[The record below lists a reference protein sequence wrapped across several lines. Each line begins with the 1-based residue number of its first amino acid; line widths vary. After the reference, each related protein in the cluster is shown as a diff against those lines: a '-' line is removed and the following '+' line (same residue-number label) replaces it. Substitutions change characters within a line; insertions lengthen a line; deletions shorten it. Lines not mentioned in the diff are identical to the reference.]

1 MWNGSA
7 QKTCPKMLW
16 IWTQEVMY
24 LWLLAGQ
31 CSNINGA
38 FWKKSL
44 GSLSGPVVPLE
55 WWTSVDQLLCKHSLP
70 SSYLLK
76 KFPNVFCLMSSVWLQ
91 AGPSERWIYDKWG
104 QSCVWG
110 KCWCYQNSIIPCNGG
125 STLCSMHKPV
135 GIVYSFISI
144 HLPTCT
150 EETFSIHILRNFI

>member
-1 MWNGSA
+1 MKNYLCSLKGHFSLPPCSVDLCEMDLLR
-7 QKTCPKMLW
+7 KHVSMLW
-16 IWTQEVMY
+16 IWTERIMY
-24 LWLLAGQ
+24 LWFLAGQ

-44 GSLSGPVVPLE
+44 GSLSGPVVLLQ

-76 KFPNVFCLMSSVWLQ
+76 KLSNVFCLMSSVWLQ

-110 KCWCYQNSIIPCNGG
+110 KCWCYQNLIIPCNGEAVHCAACIN
-125 STLCSMHKPV
+125 L
-135 GIVYSFISI
+135 
-144 HLPTCT
+144 
-150 EETFSIHILRNFI
+150 